1 MMYSEIVEPG
11 KCRGIGLTQSYF
23 CKPKDG
29 FTVVWVTLNPD
40 SSAPTLAGVPGFILL
55 VNVIA
60 SSLAWLQGVGTG
72 GNKLQSSTLVPW
84 SLYRGRCWQKGQE
97 GVGEAGSMGSCHSL
111 GSERWILPFGIAPCW
126 DTSSSMHFWRSQK
139 YLLIP
144 KKVYRLQLHVVN
156 FNRKVCVAFRN
167 CGPGVFPTSHFCLN
181 QTSAQSAHTYPG
193 ANLKQPWRVNGI
205 IPGLSVQQKEISMNK
220 TIFFSF

>member
-1 MMYSEIVEPG
+1 MQRHRTYTILFLQAQGWFHSGLSDSQSRFQCSHPCWCPWLHPLSECYCF
-11 KCRGIGLTQSYF
+11 KSC
-23 CKPKDG
+23 
-29 FTVVWVTLNPD
+29 
-40 SSAPTLAGVPGFILL
+40 L
-55 VNVIA
+55 VARCGHRWKQIA
-60 SSLAWLQGVGTG
+60 VL
-72 GNKLQSSTLVPW
+72 W

-144 KKVYRLQLHVVN
+144 KKAYRLQLHVVN
-156 FNRKVCVAFRN
+156 FNRKVCVVFRS

-181 QTSAQSAHTYPG
+181 QTSAQPAHTYPG
-193 ANLKQPWRVNGI
+193 VNLKQPWQVNGI